1 MDLFE
6 DLGGCA
12 VIAVV
17 GLILL
22 LLVVCVAVVVLG
34 VALPDLTG

>member
-17 GLILL
+17 ALILL

-34 VALPDLTG
+34 VALPDLIG

>member
-12 VIAVV
+12 VIAIVA
-17 GLILL
+17 LILL
-22 LLVVCVAVVVLG
+22 LLVVCVVVIVLG
-34 VALPDLTG
+34 VALPDLLG

>member
-12 VIAVV
+12 LIAIVA
-17 GLILL
+17 LILL
-22 LLVVCVAVVVLG
+22 LLVVCVAVVLLG
-34 VALPDLTG
+34 AALPNPFG

>member
-1 MDLFE
+1 MDIFE

-12 VIAVV
+12 LAAVAA
-17 GLILL
+17 LILL
-22 LLVVCVAVVVLG
+22 LLVVCVVVIVLG

>member
-17 GLILL
+17 AIILL
-22 LLVVCVAVVVLG
+22 VLVACVIVLVLG
-34 VALPDLTG
+34 VALPNLLG